1 MKRDS
6 SLRLFVTQ
14 SVLLLFLL
22 LPAAARVHAQEPTQA
37 GPPAPKAERFY
48 DSRNNRGPRFDLS
61 EEPGV
66 FRYLEQERPKRPHD
80 KVVYVGYGKL
90 GEVAR
95 YLKAVREWLRDRGGV
110 PDDLIVTF
118 DGGREKEF
126 RYEVWLVPPGA
137 ALPEVAGP
145 PPEDENAPLE
155 FAVYHYA
162 SVCEECGNWTT
173 LDALVEELK
182 KRPQR
187 RAYLEFYPCGRGARF
202 SFADARREALR
213 RAAKDKLSLVKAGVP
228 PAQIKAVVGDKDMW
242 THAELWLVPPGAEP
256 PTTKAKTLK

>member
-6 SLRLFVTQ
+6 SPVSFVTWP
-14 SVLLLFLL
+14 SLLLCLL
-22 LPAAARVHAQEPTQA
+22 LLTAPEYHAQEPISG
-37 GPPAPKAERFY
+37 GPTAAAAEMFY
-48 DSRNNRGPRFDLS
+48 DSRKSGRYVRFDLS

-66 FRYLEQERPKRPHD
+66 FRYLEQERPGRPHD
-80 KVVYVGYGKL
+80 KVVYVAYGTL

-95 YLKAVREWLRDRGGV
+95 YLKAIREWLRDRGGV

-162 SVCEECGNWTT
+162 SVCEECGGWTT
-173 LDALVEELK
+173 LPALIEELK

-202 SFADARREALR
+202 SLADARREAAEARQALIEGGIAPSR
-213 RAAKDKLSLVKAGVP
+213 VLVKM
-228 PAQIKAVVGDKDMW
+228 KAAD
-242 THAELWLVPPGAEP
+242 PRQRCR
-256 PTTKAKTLK
+256 AKTWLLPPRLKSLAGR